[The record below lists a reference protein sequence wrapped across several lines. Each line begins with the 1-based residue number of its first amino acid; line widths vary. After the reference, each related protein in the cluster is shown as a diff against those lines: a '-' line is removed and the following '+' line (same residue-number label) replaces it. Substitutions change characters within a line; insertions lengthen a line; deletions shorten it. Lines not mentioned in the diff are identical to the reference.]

1 MLIKRKSVLSGIERT
16 KDIPIDPENYIEW
29 QRGYASIDE
38 AMPYLTSE
46 DREFILPGMTPTEWK
61 SAFSKEIMN
70 IVSDTFA

>member
-1 MLIKRKSVLSGIERT
+1 MLIKRKSELSGLERT

-46 DREFILPGMTPTEWK
+46 DREFILSGMTPTEWK
-61 SAFSKEIMN
+61 AAFSKEIMS